1 MRLLIHSL
9 IVILGGCSFGI
20 LAPFVKLGHMHGIS
34 TTDATRMQL
43 FFGFILLLM
52 INVFFVR
59 YRLRFKTFIYL
70 LLAGIPMGLTTTFIY
85 NSLEYLDASIAI
97 VLLFQYVW
105 MGIIADLIMTKQRPT
120 RLKVFAV
127 ILLLVGSLFAVN
139 IFTAQFNHLPLI
151 GVLWGLLAGISFAAF
166 IFTSGQVATH
176 VPPLRKS
183 MVMAL
188 GGLITILI
196 IYPPTDITF
205 TETNLKFWGLGLF
218 LGVFGALLPP
228 LLFSISMPT
237 VGNGLGTIL
246 SSSELPTTIIVSAL
260 LLPETIHIVQI
271 VGIIIILFAIVLVN
285 LPHIRKSRRTQQLL

>member
-1 MRLLIHSL
+1 MRSLVHSL

-20 LAPFVKLGHMHGIS
+20 LAPFVKLGYMHGIS
-34 TTDATRMQL
+34 TTNATRMQL
-43 FFGFILLLM
+43 FFGFILLLI
-52 INVFFVR
+52 INIFFVR
-59 YRLRFKTFIYL
+59 YRLKLKTFIYL
-70 LLAGIPMGLTTTFIY
+70 LLAGVPMGLTTTFIY

-105 MGIIADLIMTKQRPT
+105 MGIVADLIMTKKRPT
-120 RLKVFAV
+120 VLKVSAI
-127 ILLLVGSLFAVN
+127 ILLLIGSLFAVN
-139 IFTAQFNHLPLI
+139 IFATQFNHLPMI
-151 GVLWGLLAGISFAAF
+151 GILWGLLAGLSFAAF

-196 IYPPTDITF
+196 IYPPVDINFLGTDF
-205 TETNLKFWGLGLF
+205 KFWGLGIF
-218 LGVFGALLPP
+218 LGIFGALLPP

-246 SSSELPTTIIVSAL
+246 SSSELPTTIIVSAIL
-260 LLPETIHIVQI
+260 LGETINVIQGI
-271 VGIIIILFAIVLVN
+271 GIIIILFAIALVN
-285 LPHIRKSRRTQQLL
+285 VPHIRLSRRANQ